1 MMMRILTALAVA
13 GTAILTGPRLAEAES
28 GPAITR
34 FTLSNGLDVVVIP
47 DMRTPVVTHMIWYRV
62 GSADE
67 EQGKSGV
74 AHFLE
79 HLMFKGTANNPR
91 GNFSKT
97 LATLG
102 GQENAFTSTD
112 YTAYFQRVSR
122 DHLEKI
128 MAFEADRM
136 TGLVLTDAVVLSE
149 RDVVLEERRMRTDN
163 NPGAQLNEAVQAA
176 LFVNH
181 PYGRP
186 VIGWEH
192 EIRALNREEALAFYR
207 RFYAPNNAILVI
219 AGNVTVDDVRSLA
232 EKTYGLVPSNN
243 SVHVRS
249 RPLEPEPRANR
260 RVVLADS
267 RVAQPSLTRSY
278 LVPSYR
284 TAKQGEAEAIEVLA
298 HVLGS
303 GMLSR
308 LNRVLVIEKGIAA
321 SAGASYASTSY
332 DMSRLTLFVTP
343 RPGVSLEDLETGVD
357 SVITDIVANGIT
369 DADLARAKTK
379 LIADT
384 IYAWD
389 DQFMLA
395 RIYGAALA
403 TGMTVEAV
411 QAWPDKIRAVTIDQ
425 IQAAAATWLELH
437 RSVTGYLVKPLIGPE
452 KAALPE
458 KPS

>member
-1 MMMRILTALAVA
+1 MRILTALAVA
-13 GTAILTGPRLAEAES
+13 GTAILTSTRLAEAES

-67 EQGKSGV
+67 EQGKSGL

-79 HLMFKGTANNPR
+79 HLMFKGTAKNPM
-91 GNFSKT
+91 GSFSKT

-102 GQENAFTSTD
+102 GQENAFTGTD
-112 YTAYFQRVSR
+112 YTAYFQRVTR
-122 DHLEKI
+122 DHLERI

-136 TGLVLTDAVVLSE
+136 TGLVLTDAVVLRE

-163 NPGAQLNEAVQAA
+163 NPGAQLSEAVQAA

-192 EIRALNREEALAFYR
+192 EIRALNREETLAFYR
-207 RFYAPNNAILVI
+207 RCYAPNNAILVI
-219 AGNVTVDDVRSLA
+219 AGNVTADDVRSLA
-232 EKTYGLVPSNN
+232 EKSYGQVPPNN
-243 SVHVRS
+243 SIHLRS
-249 RPLEPEPRANR
+249 RPLEPEPRASR
-260 RVVLADS
+260 HVVLADA

-284 TAKQGEAEAIEVLA
+284 TAKEGEAEVIEVLA

-303 GMLSR
+303 GTLSR
-308 LNRVLVIEKGIAA
+308 LNRVLVMEKSIAA
-321 SAGASYASTSY
+321 SAGALYASTSY
-332 DMSRLTLFVTP
+332 DMTRLAIFATP
-343 RPGVSLEDLETGVD
+343 RPGVSLEDLETAVD
-357 SVITDIVANGIT
+357 SVIADIVANGIT
-369 DADLARAKTK
+369 EADLARAKTK
-379 LIADT
+379 LIADM

-389 DQFMLA
+389 DQFTLA
-395 RIYGAALA
+395 RTYGAALA
-403 TGMTVEAV
+403 TGRTVEAI
-411 QAWPDKIRAVTIDQ
+411 QAWPDKIRAVTTDQ
-425 IQAAAATWLELH
+425 IQAAAAAWLELR
-437 RSVTGYLVKPLIGPE
+437 RSVTGYLVKPPISME